1 MCHIADDYV
10 VEVAVAEVRTY
21 ANEYDT
27 DSEND
32 FSDREDEDITLTTVS
47 DPGGQ
52 FVPIF
57 AWIFNNLIEKDTF
70 KHRLKVI
77 WKFLELFHFRI
88 EKRGVLIVSI
98 FDLILEFTLYVSF

>member
-21 ANEYDT
+21 ANKYDT

-57 AWIFNNLIEKDTF
+57 AWIFNYLIGKDTLQTQTES
-70 KHRLKVI
+70 H
-77 WKFLELFHFRI
+77 LEVLRI
-88 EKRGVLIVSI
+88 I
-98 FDLILEFTLYVSF
+98 SFQN

>member
-1 MCHIADDYV
+1 M
-10 VEVAVAEVRTY
+10 
-21 ANEYDT
+21 
-27 DSEND
+27 
-32 FSDREDEDITLTTVS
+32 
-47 DPGGQ
+47 
-52 FVPIF
+52 PIF

>member
-1 MCHIADDYV
+1 MCHIADGYV

-32 FSDREDEDITLTTVS
+32 FSDREDEGITLTTVS

-57 AWIFNNLIEKDTF
+57 AWIFNNLIEKDT
-70 KHRLKVI
+70 
-77 WKFLELFHFRI
+77 LETQTESHLEVLRI
-88 EKRGVLIVSI
+88 I
-98 FDLILEFTLYVSF
+98 SFQN